1 MILYYNISVILT
13 TVAMVILSR
22 LHQGRLQL
30 SSLKTT
36 YYEPL
41 PMTLP
46 YMVNYQPR
54 RVSMDTHCL
63 YEYIDTSIM
72 YDICPLITH
81 MYPLSLSICPLYSTP
96 HYVK

>member
-1 MILYYNISVILT
+1 MLSLT

-36 YYEPL
+36 RYEPL

-54 RVSMDTHCL
+54 RVSMDTHYL
-63 YEYIDTSIM
+63 HKYIDPSIM
-72 YDICPLITH
+72 YDICPLITLYIH
-81 MYPLSLSICPLYSTP
+81 YHFLSV
-96 HYVK
+96 HYIVYLIM

>member
-1 MILYYNISVILT
+1 
-13 TVAMVILSR
+13 MVILSS

-30 SSLKTT
+30 SSLKITR
-36 YYEPL
+36 YEPL
-41 PMTLP
+41 PMTLL

-54 RVSMDTHCL
+54 CVTMDTHCL
-63 YEYIDTSIM
+63 HEYIDTSIM
-72 YDICPLITH
+72 YDICPLITD